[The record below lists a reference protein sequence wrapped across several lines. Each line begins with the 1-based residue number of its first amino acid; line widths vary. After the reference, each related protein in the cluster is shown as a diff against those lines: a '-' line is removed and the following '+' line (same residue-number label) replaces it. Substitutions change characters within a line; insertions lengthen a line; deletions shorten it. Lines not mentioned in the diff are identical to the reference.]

1 MGKKW
6 QIPAKT
12 PTTPDHLQSAGV
24 STQSARYLHRA
35 ESEAVASIY
44 WLFCLLGRVPP
55 YGIAVRNPSMPDDTQ
70 SLDERKNTLL
80 AEFIFDEKRYLR
92 LARFNYYAAQG
103 LLWASLAASSLA
115 ALLGLVP
122 SLSAAIEKWQLGL
135 ASALSVLFTTFSQQV
150 GFQQRAN
157 WHYRKVHR
165 IRTLRRRLQFELPTS
180 PTADDIAAVSNARS
194 AMDLE
199 MSREWEDRKL
209 AKEP

>member
-1 MGKKW
+1 
-6 QIPAKT
+6 
-12 PTTPDHLQSAGV
+12 
-24 STQSARYLHRA
+24 
-35 ESEAVASIY
+35 
-44 WLFCLLGRVPP
+44 
-55 YGIAVRNPSMPDDTQ
+55 MPDDTQ

-165 IRTLRRRLQFELPTS
+165 IRTLRRRLQFEHTRHAHREDRGNGSHAVSRRDPFCNSLAR
-180 PTADDIAAVSNARS
+180 PTARH
-194 AMDLE
+194 
-199 MSREWEDRKL
+199 R
-209 AKEP
+209 